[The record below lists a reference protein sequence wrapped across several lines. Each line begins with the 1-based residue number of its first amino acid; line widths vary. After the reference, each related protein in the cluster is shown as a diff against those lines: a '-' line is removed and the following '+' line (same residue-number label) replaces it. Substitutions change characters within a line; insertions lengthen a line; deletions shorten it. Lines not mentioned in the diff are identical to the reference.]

1 MVKGLQATAC
11 CYCSSEGGSCPREP
25 PLATPRGLAAAVSAA
40 PCCAGR
46 QAGGAERSAVSRC
59 LGHKVGHNRRH
70 NVKHRGHFRSISE
83 TLFRWHCPCADM
95 TQSGMLDPWPFFRR
109 SDSSQTRKKTR
120 GSSAPTLVLSGHWLL
135 NLASQTRIADAPKH
149 GGRLIDRLCERG
161 WLAGPREAAVGAHR
175 GKLGSCTPHMRGGEP
190 GGQRDCGCCLLG
202 RLPAMARR

>member
-59 LGHKVGHNRRH
+59 LGHKVGHNRH

-83 TLFRWHCPCADM
+83 TLFRWHCPCADSEWNVTGSM
-95 TQSGMLDPWPFFRR
+95 AIFSPLGLVSNAEEDARLLGANLGFVWP
-109 SDSSQTRKKTR
+109 
-120 GSSAPTLVLSGHWLL
+120 LVAEPGV
-135 NLASQTRIADAPKH
+135 ADAHRRRTQAWWTTDRPPVRARVV
-149 GGRLIDRLCERG
+149 GGAERG
-161 WLAGPREAAVGAHR
+161 RRRRAPRKTWLMYAAHAGR
-175 GKLGSCTPHMRGGEP
+175 
-190 GGQRDCGCCLLG
+190 
-202 RLPAMARR
+202 

>member
-1 MVKGLQATAC
+1 M
-11 CYCSSEGGSCPREP
+11 
-25 PLATPRGLAAAVSAA
+25 SAA

-83 TLFRWHCPCADM
+83 TLFRWHCPCADEWNVTGSM
-95 TQSGMLDPWPFFRR
+95 AIFSPLGLV
-109 SDSSQTRKKTR
+109 SNAEKTR